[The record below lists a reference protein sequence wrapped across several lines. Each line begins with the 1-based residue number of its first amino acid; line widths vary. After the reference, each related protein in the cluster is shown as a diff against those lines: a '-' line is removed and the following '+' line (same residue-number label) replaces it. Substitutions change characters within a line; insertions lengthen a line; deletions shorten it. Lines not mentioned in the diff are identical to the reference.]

1 MEWTKEVEKLLVGRK
16 IVKVEWMAN
25 KEAEDCGWYSR
36 PICLLLDNGV
46 WIYPMRDDEGND
58 GGALATSAESMP
70 VIPVFQVEEE
80 KENA

>member
-1 MEWTKEVEKLLVGRK
+1 MNWTKDVEKLLLGRK
-16 IVKVEWMAN
+16 IVKIEWMSNKDAN
-25 KEAEDCGWYSR
+25 QCEWYSR

-80 KENA
+80 NQNA